1 MDVRAAVAFEAGK
14 PLAVTHVQLEG
25 PKAGEVLV
33 EIKATGIC
41 HTDEFTLSGKDPEGL
56 FPAILG
62 HEGAGVVV
70 DVGPGRH
77 LGEEGRP
84 RHPALHAGVPAV
96 PVVPV
101 AQDQPLH
108 RDPRHAGPGR
118 DAGRHVALLAQG
130 RKDPPLHGLLD
141 VRELH
146 RAAGDRRGEN
156 PRGRAVRQGLLHRL
170 RRHHRHRRGAQH
182 REGDARRE
190 MRGVRAGRHRA
201 QRHPGAAARRRRH
214 DHRRRHQQRQEAM
227 GRALRH
233 DAFRQSE
240 GDRRRPRALSGQSDQ
255 DAGRP
260 DRRLRLHLRMRRQR
274 RADARGAGKL
284 PSRLGR
290 EHHHRRGAGR
300 RRDQDPAVPARHRA
314 GSGRAPP
321 SAARAAAPTCRRSST
336 GTWTARSRSIR

>member
-70 DVGPGRH
+70 DVGPGVTSVKR
-77 LGEEGRP
+77 RS
-84 RHPALHAGVPAV
+84 RHPALHAGMPAV

-101 AQDQPLH
+101 AQDQSLH
-108 RDPRHAGPGR
+108 RDPRHARRRR
-118 DAGRHVALLAQG
+118 DAGRLVAVFAQG
-130 RKDPPLHGLLD
+130 REDSPLHGLLD
-141 VRELH
+141 VCEFH
-146 RAAGDRRGEN
+146 GAAGDRRGEN

-201 QRHPGAAARRRRH
+201 ERDPGAAARRRRH
-214 DHRRRHQQRQEAM
+214 DHRRRHQQRQE
-227 GRALRH
+227 
-233 DAFRQSE
+233 D
-240 GDRRRPRALSGQSDQ
+240 D
-255 DAGRP
+255 
-260 DRRLRLHLRMRRQR
+260 
-274 RADARGAGKL
+274 GA
-284 PSRLGR
+284 
-290 EHHHRRGAGR
+290 
-300 RRDQDPAVPARHRA
+300 
-314 GSGRAPP
+314 
-321 SAARAAAPTCRRSST
+321 SASA
-336 GTWTARSRSIR
+336 